1 MCWSMKWCIY
11 MKKATER
18 GSVTVW
24 ICICPA
30 GVHAGMQSTSTLFTD
45 PAGPAGRMD
54 WPVHGPAVLCRPK
67 FYLPAGP
74 LLARTLISSAAG
86 SGAGVFPGSL

>member
-1 MCWSMKWCIY
+1 MYWSMKWCIY
-11 MKKATER
+11 TKKVTER
-18 GSVTVW
+18 VSVTVW
-24 ICICPA
+24 ICICLD
-30 GVHAGMQSTSTLFTD
+30 GVHAGMQSTSTLSTNPVD
-45 PAGPAGRMD
+45 PAVRM
-54 WPVHGPAVLCRPK
+54 VHGSAVLCRPK